1 MERIKKKKWDKN
13 FSQKSKGQD
22 IFYNRLKRWAYRFKK
37 NSENLSRINLRKTTP
52 CYTTVILL
60 RAKDKEEILKAVQE
74 GGWEKSG

>member
-1 MERIKKKKWDKN
+1 MSLQI
-13 FSQKSKGQD
+13 Q
-22 IFYNRLKRWAYRFKK
+22 K